1 MENSA
6 LSDRIRLPFS
16 FDVPAMQQDLNL
28 IEALSLD
35 WIDHFVQQNYEGSWS
50 VIPLRAN
57 AGAVHPIKMIY
68 SDPTSDEYVDTPF
81 LAPSQT
87 FKSVLGT
94 FQAPLLSARLMKLGK
109 GSKIKEHRDYDLNPD
124 GGTVRIHVP
133 VITNPAVDFRLNGQR
148 VIMQEGECW
157 YLRLSDPHSVS
168 NAGPDRI
175 HLVIDMKAND
185 WVLDLLRGH

>member
-1 MENSA
+1 
-6 LSDRIRLPFS
+6 
-16 FDVPAMQQDLNL
+16 MQKDLHL
-28 IEALSLD
+28 IEGLSLD

-68 SDPTSDEYVDTPF
+68 SDPTSDEYVDTAF
-81 LAPSQT
+81 LAPCQT
-87 FKSVLGT
+87 LKSVLAT
-94 FQAPLLSARLMKLGK
+94 FQAPLLSARLMKLGT

-133 VITNPAVDFRLNGQR
+133 VITNPTVDFRLNGQR
-148 VIMQEGECW
+148 VMMQEGECW

-168 NAGPDRI
+168 NEGPDRI
-175 HLVIDMKAND
+175 HLVIDMKVNN
-185 WVLDLLRGH
+185 WVSDLLRN